1 VIVVTS
7 PLLTVFLVLH
17 GLLHLGIWV
26 PSPRRDGPEPPFV
39 PDRSALL
46 TAAAVPTA
54 AAHRL
59 SVLLAVVAAG
69 AYVTAGLAVA
79 FDTAW
84 AVPLAVAAAV
94 TGLAL
99 KLVFF
104 HPWLILGVLLDLAV
118 LIAAATGWPVG
129 WW

>member
-1 VIVVTS
+1 
-7 PLLTVFLVLH
+7 
-17 GLLHLGIWV
+17 
-26 PSPRRDGPEPPFV
+26 
-39 PDRSALL
+39 
-46 TAAAVPTA
+46 
-54 AAHRL
+54 
-59 SVLLAVVAAG
+59 VLLAVVAAG